1 MLHTVNYYLVCIDIL
16 QNNIDLTAVLKYQ
29 ATSIM
34 LLLNMYRFNYTV
46 FYTYAASYYSIYLD
60 VCNTSV
66 QSMSKII
73 Y

>member
-46 FYTYAASYYSIYLD
+46 FCTYAASYPSIYLD